1 MTGCYNS
8 ILGMEIAGVLKRFV
22 QRVPERFEA
31 ATGPVWI
38 CGVVIDVD
46 EQTGASRSIK
56 RVRVNETD

>member
-1 MTGCYNS
+1 
-8 ILGMEIAGVLKRFV
+8 MEIAGVLKRFV